1 MRNFRHRRGRIGFE
15 VFAAL
20 LIGSAAAAGWL
31 DGHRVRMLVIA
42 VVATLYA
49 LYRAVALF
57 ARNPALSF
65 DQYGVTVGG
74 PLGISNYSWDK
85 VREIREVQWRR
96 SKLPIRLPNWVPA
109 ERDYV
114 ELKVPAG
121 AFTSGSIKLR
131 SDMIEMPPGGPKE
144 LVGMLLS
151 AQHSAL
157 GSREVARVR
166 LGVSPD
172 QQQKSLPVSGV
183 QAERWS
189 RLGLGTE
196 APEEPMQP
204 PAARPSAQT
213 YSQPIRPTFGRKAR

>member
-1 MRNFRHRRGRIGFE
+1 MRYFRHRRGRIGFE

-20 LIGSAAAAGWL
+20 LIGSAAAAGWV
-31 DGHRVRMLVIA
+31 DGHRVRMVVIA
-42 VVATLYA
+42 AVATLYG

-65 DQYGVTVGG
+65 DQHGVTVGG

-85 VREIREVQWRR
+85 VREIREVKWRR
-96 SKLPIRLPNWVPA
+96 SNLPIRLPSWIPA

-151 AQHSAL
+151 AQHSSL

-204 PAARPSAQT
+204 PAARPPAQT
-213 YSQPIRPTFGRKAR
+213 YSQRIRPTFGRKAR

>member
-20 LIGSAAAAGWL
+20 LIGSAAAAGWV

-49 LYRAVALF
+49 LYRAAALF

-65 DQYGVTVGG
+65 DLRGVSVGG
-74 PLGISNYSWDK
+74 LLGISSYSWDK
-85 VREIREVQWRR
+85 IREIREVKWRR
-96 SKLPIRLPNWVPA
+96 SNLPIRLPSWVPA
-109 ERDYV
+109 EQHYV

-131 SDMIEMPPGGPKE
+131 ADMIEMPSGGPKE

-157 GSREVARVR
+157 GPREVARVR
-166 LGVSPD
+166 LGVGQD

-196 APEEPMQP
+196 APEEPTQPPVAQP
-204 PAARPSAQT
+204 PAQT
-213 YSQPIRPTFGRKAR
+213 FSQPVRPTFGRKIR

>member
-1 MRNFRHRRGRIGFE
+1 
-15 VFAAL
+15 
-20 LIGSAAAAGWL
+20 
-31 DGHRVRMLVIA
+31 MLVIA
-42 VVATLYA
+42 TVAALYG

-65 DQYGVTVGG
+65 DQRGVTVGG
-74 PLGISNYSWDK
+74 LLGISNYSWDK
-85 VREIREVQWRR
+85 VREIREVNWRR
-96 SKLPIRLPNWVPA
+96 SKLPIRLPSWVPA

-114 ELKVPAG
+114 ELRVPPG

-131 SDMIEMPPGGPKE
+131 ADMIEMPSGGLKE
-144 LVGMLLS
+144 LVEMLRS

-166 LGVSPD
+166 LGVGAVE
-172 QQQKSLPVSGV
+172 QQKSIPVSGV

-196 APEEPMQP
+196 APEEPMEQSPDAQP
-204 PAARPSAQT
+204 PAQT
-213 YSQPIRPTFGRKAR
+213 YSQPVRPTFGRKVR

>member
-1 MRNFRHRRGRIGFE
+1 MRYFRHRRGRIGFE

-20 LIGSAAAAGWL
+20 LIGSAAAAGWV
-31 DGHRVRMLVIA
+31 DGHRIRMFVIA
-42 VVATLYA
+42 AAATLYG

-65 DQYGVTVGG
+65 DQRGVTVGG
-74 PLGISNYSWDK
+74 LFGISNYSWDK
-85 VREIREVQWRR
+85 VREIREVKWRR
-96 SKLPIRLPNWVPA
+96 SNLPIRLPSWVPA

-114 ELKVPAG
+114 ELTIPAG

-131 SDMIEMPPGGPKE
+131 ADMMEMPSGGPKE
-144 LVGMLLS
+144 LVEMLRS
-151 AQHSAL
+151 TQQSAL

-166 LGVSPD
+166 LGVSPA
-172 QQQKSLPVSGV
+172 QRQESIPLSGV

-196 APEEPMQP
+196 APEEPMQSPDEQP
-204 PAARPSAQT
+204 PAQT
-213 YSQPIRPTFGRKAR
+213 YSQPVRPTFGRKQR